1 MLSSDKTGGT
11 GGGGTCPGSAG
22 AFAFFIPNTVS
33 LLSLVWSSPDAVGVG
48 SDVIGGGG
56 ALGGKGGAIA
66 SVWGGGALKA
76 FDDVCLCNLDS
87 ISSKNDIP
95 FWLLCLGGFIDGEI
109 GEGLTLSSLDEP
121 ITSSCLSWVVYPVSP
136 PTTNLSSLFFWIS
149 ARNGKGPPGVT
160 AEEELDEDILDCLL
174 DAEGLFVVSVGG
186 GGGADGTDVAT
197 EGGGGGGGG
206 AKGIDDADKAED
218 VEKAPGGGGGGG
230 GGGAGID
237 DALLGGT
244 DVVFGNGGAKVGGTG
259 VAFTLLVDAELMAAG
274 SGGGGGAGAEVAFLG
289 AEVTFG
295 NDGGGGA
302 VGGNGGACDVG
313 MGGADDGSGGC
324 EGDLWFSV

>member
-230 GGGAGID
+230 GGAGID

-244 DVVFGNGGAKVGGTG
+244 DVVFGNGGAKVGRTG

>member
-48 SDVIGGGG
+48 SNVIGGGG

-66 SVWGGGALKA
+66 SVWGGGAFKA

-121 ITSSCLSWVVYPVSP
+121 ITSSCLSCVVYPVSP

-218 VEKAPGGGGGGG
+218 VEKAPGGGGGG

>member
-87 ISSKNDIP
+87 ISSRNDIP

-186 GGGADGTDVAT
+186 GGGGADGTDVAT

-218 VEKAPGGGGGGG
+218 VEKAPGGGGGG

-324 EGDLWFSV
+324 EGDL